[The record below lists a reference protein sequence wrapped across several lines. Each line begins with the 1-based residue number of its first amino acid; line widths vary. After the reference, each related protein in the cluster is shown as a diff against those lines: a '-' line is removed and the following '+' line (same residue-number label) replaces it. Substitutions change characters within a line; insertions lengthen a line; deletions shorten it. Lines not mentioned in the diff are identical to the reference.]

1 MEQKQI
7 DEAKSL
13 AWLSYLGLL
22 LLIPL
27 LVLKDNPY
35 AKYHV
40 KQGLVLLIAEIACGV
55 VGRILVFIP
64 VLGWVIGMGLWV
76 CCVVFSIIGII
87 NALNG
92 KAEPLPLI
100 GKYGDAFKI

>member
-1 MEQKQI
+1 MEQKDI
-7 DEAKSL
+7 DAAKSL

-40 KQGLVLLIAEIACGV
+40 KQGLALLILGIASGV
-55 VGRILVFIP
+55 AGIVLGFIP
-64 VLGWVIGMGLWV
+64 VLGWLLWMALWIFI
-76 CCVVFSIIGII
+76 VVLAIIGII
-87 NALNG
+87 NALSG
-92 KAEPLPLI
+92 KTEPLPLI
-100 GKYGDAFKI
+100 GKYGDQFKI